1 MYTRRTIFAILAA
14 TLATPAFAGSPPI
27 FANSN
32 DIAINGY
39 DTVAYFTQSEPVS
52 GLPQLSVEWNG
63 AVWFFA
69 TSWTREMFINDP
81 VAYAPQFGGY
91 CALAASKGAIA
102 PTAPDAWTIYEDKL
116 YLNFNL
122 RARDVWRQDIPGNI
136 AKAEANW
143 PAILN

>member
-14 TLATPAFAGSPPI
+14 TMATPVFAASPPV
-27 FANSN
+27 FVNSN

-39 DTVAYFTQSEPVS
+39 DAVAYFTVSEPVS
-52 GLPQLSVEWNG
+52 GIPQLAYKWNG
-63 AVWFFA
+63 ATWLFA
-69 TSWTREMFINDP
+69 TSKTLNMFKENP
-81 VAYAPQFGGY
+81 EAYAPQFGGY

-102 PTAPDAWTIYEDKL
+102 PSVPDAWTIYEGKL

-122 RARDVWRQDIPGNI
+122 HAREIWRQDIPGNI